1 MIILI
6 TESSSFILSQ
16 TDLSVKVKGQ
26 TNKSRQIDKR
36 TGTNRETCN
45 TFTDFIRRCK
55 VADKWVLVVDK
66 SKEICTLWRRSVHMK
81 TCTRFT
87 GEIVH
92 IRFSATWKC
101 IVPLPSF
108 VYPEFWNVFPTRSR
122 PEIRLCIM
130 QVTINIALC
139 IKHW

>member
-1 MIILI
+1 MTKIVIILI

-55 VADKWVLVVDK
+55 VADKWVMVVDK
-66 SKEICTLWRRSVHMK
+66 SKEICTLWRRTFTYENVHTIYRWNRAHK
-81 TCTRFT
+81 IFCYLK
-87 GEIVH
+87 VH
-92 IRFSATWKC
+92 SST
-101 IVPLPSF
+101 SF
-108 VYPEFWNVFPTRSR
+108 LCLSILNFETFF
-122 PEIRLCIM
+122 RLE
-130 QVTINIALC
+130 VGLR
-139 IKHW
+139 

>member
-36 TGTNRETCN
+36 TGTNRETRN

-55 VADKWVLVVDK
+55 VADKWVMVVDK
-66 SKEICTLWRRSVHMK
+66 SKEICTYDV
-81 TCTRFT
+81 
-87 GEIVH
+87 V
-92 IRFSATWKC
+92 
-101 IVPLPSF
+101 
-108 VYPEFWNVFPTRSR
+108 VY
-122 PEIRLCIM
+122 I
-130 QVTINIALC
+130 
-139 IKHW
+139 